1 MLTDIPFDMASLY
14 LFLNAFAL
22 LFSVLNV
29 VGNAPIFLT
38 LTSTLKEDR
47 RRIATYSVIIALII
61 LLIFA
66 YIGLTVFQF
75 LGITIND
82 FKIAGGIILFIV
94 AFQHLMG
101 KFTGVTKPDAE
112 EIAAFPLA
120 TPLLAGPGAIST
132 VIIISSPPYNYLLAT
147 AAILLNCLIAW
158 VALLRSEL
166 IYQFLGSS
174 GTKVLTRIMGL
185 LIAAIAISFIRDG
198 IEAVVM
204 EMIKI

>member
-1 MLTDIPFDMASLY
+1 MASLY

-29 VGNAPIFLT
+29 VGNTPIFLT
-38 LTSTLKEDR
+38 LTNTLKENR

-94 AFQHLMG
+94 AFQHLIG
-101 KFTGVTKPDAE
+101 KFTGVTKLDAE
-112 EIAAFPLA
+112 EIATFPLA

-147 AAILLNCLIAW
+147 VAILLNCLIAW

-166 IYQFLGSS
+166 IYRFLGSS

-185 LIAAIAISFIRDG
+185 LIAAIAISFIREG

>member
-1 MLTDIPFDMASLY
+1 MTDIQFDVESLY
-14 LFLNAFAL
+14 LLLNAFIL

-29 VGNAPIFLT
+29 VGNVPIFLT
-38 LTSTLKEDR
+38 LTGTLKEDR
-47 RRIATYSVIIALII
+47 RKISTYSVIIALII

-66 YIGLTVFQF
+66 YVGLAVFQF

-94 AFQHLMG
+94 AFQHLIG
-101 KFTGVTKPDAE
+101 KFLGVTAPDAE
-112 EIAAFPLA
+112 EIAAFPIA

-132 VIIISSPPYNYLLAT
+132 VIIISSQPYNLLLAT
-147 AAILLNCLIAW
+147 IVILLNCLIAW
-158 VALLRSEL
+158 AALVRSEL
-166 IYQFLGSS
+166 IYRILGSS

-185 LIAAIAISFIRDG
+185 LIAAIAVSFVREG

-204 EMIKI
+204 EMIKL